1 MSSSLKFRSDG
12 VPNEIDEGGSS
23 VEMEQNLLNRMDNLS
38 IRRTASPRIQV
49 NHEQLVNDVQM
60 AFNYIFS
67 NPPADEGMLDIITAS
82 SDIKGEYR
90 DLWPGIVQ
98 LFSPSAHRI
107 IAFVKRIVG
116 FSDLNSTDQIILLR
130 CCVMDI
136 LFFRMGIKYDPQN
149 HSLPMR
155 NGNRVQRKQASTL
168 YSGALWP
175 FLGPLF
181 NTAEAVS
188 KLSLSV
194 TEAALAIAVIAVE
207 TDRIGLTD
215 KGSVLSLQ
223 RKLKEAAQ
231 HHVERANPDLGR
243 WSRIQAAITSVR
255 AVSIQN
261 APWLLSRNSFN
272 SVCQLS
278 IQMLEDAY

>member
-67 NPPADEGMLDIITAS
+67 NPPADE
-82 SDIKGEYR
+82 
-90 DLWPGIVQ
+90 
-98 LFSPSAHRI
+98 
-107 IAFVKRIVG
+107 
-116 FSDLNSTDQIILLR
+116 LNSTDQIILLR